1 MYYIEFMAFVTSSL
15 PALLL
20 IVNSVKCK
28 RIQKKKIHVGNTK
41 AQPRK
46 EKRNNKLDFLKI
58 KNFWKLLDGSAGK
71 ESGLVTAVVQ
81 DRSPPRE
88 LWHAMD
94 TAENRQTK
102 PPKNF
107 CSAVKK
113 MKRQATAWGK
123 PFAKDTSEN
132 RLVSKNTQRSP
143 ATQQ

>member
-81 DRSPPRE
+81 DRSPPQE

-94 TAENRQTK
+94 TAENRQRN
-102 PPKNF
+102 PPKT
-107 CSAVKK
+107 SALLLRK
-113 MKRQATAWGK
+113 
-123 PFAKDTSEN
+123 
-132 RLVSKNTQRSP
+132 
-143 ATQQ
+143 